1 MRNAALIAWKE
12 SKSYFSTPTAYI
24 VGATFLI
31 LTGIFFVRDI
41 TAPYAE
47 ANVRGLVD
55 WAGFFMIF
63 LSPLLTMRLLA
74 EEQKMGTLEL
84 LLTAPVHDW
93 EVVIGKYLAS
103 LITLAA
109 TVALTLYYVL
119 MIYWFGDPDT
129 GPILSAYFGL
139 FLHAMATLA
148 VGMMAS
154 SLTGNQI
161 VSAVVA
167 IAVLLT
173 LHFIDQVTTIV
184 SGTSADIVNGLSLN
198 AHFVD
203 FQRGIVDSS
212 HIVYYLSVAA
222 VFLFITTRSLE
233 TRRWR

>member
-1 MRNAALIAWKE
+1 MTNAALIAWKE
-12 SKSYFSTPTAYI
+12 SKSYFSTPMAYV
-24 VGATFLI
+24 VGATFLV

-41 TAPYAE
+41 TAPFAE

-74 EEQKMGTLEL
+74 EEQKLGTLEL

-93 EVVIGKYLAS
+93 EVVVGKYVAS
-103 LITLAA
+103 LITLSA

-119 MIYWFGDPDT
+119 IVYWFGDPDT

-139 FLHAMATLA
+139 FLHGMASLA

-167 IAVLLT
+167 MAVLLT
-173 LHFIDQVTTIV
+173 LNFINQVTTLV
-184 SGTSADIVNGLSLN
+184 SGTTADVINGLSISV
-198 AHFVD
+198 HFSD
-203 FQRGIVDSS
+203 FQRGVIDTS
-212 HIVYYLSVAA
+212 HIGYYVSIAA
-222 VFLFITTRSLE
+222 VFLFITVRSLE